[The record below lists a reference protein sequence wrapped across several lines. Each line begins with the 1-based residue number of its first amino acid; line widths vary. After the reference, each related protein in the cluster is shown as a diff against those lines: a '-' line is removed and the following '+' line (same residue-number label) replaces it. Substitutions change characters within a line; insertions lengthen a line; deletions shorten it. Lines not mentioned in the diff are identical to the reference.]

1 MTGSGRDPDP
11 RLELPFDQFQR
22 YSVAAELLRGLGVP
36 AGARVLEVGGAPGP
50 LEAFMPE
57 YTLVV
62 SDVQGKQ
69 DGRYLLA
76 DGAALPFP
84 DASFDVVL
92 TLDVLEHVPAVHRAA
107 FLAEARRVAGDVV
120 LLSAP
125 FADPDLELAE
135 EALNEFIRARFQ
147 GDFPTLDEHAD
158 NGLPV
163 LEATVGSFA
172 DDGWATAALPSGYLP
187 HWLAGMLVHH
197 ELLAT
202 GVPHLGK
209 LHAYYNQMIS
219 PLDRREPAYRH
230 VVVASET
237 RSSTDLAGI
246 VDPLRTPGS
255 SAVGSATL
263 ASIAS
268 TVLSQRLESVA
279 RADDDARELVQ
290 ARTTIEGLERVVA
303 DRDARVLELTALVE
317 ELRIER
323 NDAIHGERD
332 ASARA
337 WLLGIPYIVH
347 KARQRVVAK
356 KGRQ

>member
-1 MTGSGRDPDP
+1 VSATGREPDP
-11 RLELPFDQFQR
+11 RLELPFDQYQR
-22 YSVAAELLRGLGVP
+22 YWVAAELLRRIGVGP
-36 AGARVLEVGGAPGP
+36 GARVLEVGGAPGP

-84 DASFDVVL
+84 DGSFDVVL
-92 TLDVLEHVPAVHRAA
+92 ALDVLEHVPAAHRGP
-107 FLAEARRVAGDVV
+107 FLAEARRVAADVV

-125 FADPDLELAE
+125 FADPELELAE

-163 LEATVGSFA
+163 LDSTVDSFDA
-172 DDGWATAALPSGYLP
+172 SGWAAATLPSGYLP

-202 GVPHLGK
+202 GVGHLGK
-209 LHAYYNQMIS
+209 LHAYYNLMIS
-219 PLDRREPAYRH
+219 PLDQREPAYRH

-237 RSSTDLAGI
+237 RSANDLAAA
-246 VDPLRTPGS
+246 VEALRTPGAS
-255 SAVGSATL
+255 PVGSAALT
-263 ASIAS
+263 SIAS
-268 TVLSQRLESVA
+268 TVLTQRLEAVAQADGDA
-279 RADDDARELVQ
+279 RALAQ
-290 ARTTIEGLERVVA
+290 ARTTIDGLERTVA
-303 DRDARVLELTALVE
+303 DRDARLLELSGLVE
-317 ELRIER
+317 ELRTER
-323 NDAIHGERD
+323 NEAILGERD

-337 WLLGIPYIVH
+337 WLLGIPYVA
-347 KARQRVVAK
+347 KRVRGRLAAK
-356 KGRQ
+356 KGRP